1 MTKPTDRA
9 IIARALALLAEGLL
23 VSFLPTFLM
32 REFNLT
38 PERARRLAVQALAQ
52 REKQRE

>member
-23 VSFLPTFLM
+23 VSFLPAFLM
-32 REFNLT
+32 REFKLT
-38 PERARRLAVQALAQ
+38 PERAQRLAMAALEQ
-52 REKQRE
+52 REKQR